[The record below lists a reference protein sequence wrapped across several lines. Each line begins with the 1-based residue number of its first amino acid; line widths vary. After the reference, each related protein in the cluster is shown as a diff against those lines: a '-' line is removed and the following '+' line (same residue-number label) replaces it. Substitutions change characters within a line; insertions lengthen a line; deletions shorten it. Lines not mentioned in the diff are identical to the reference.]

1 LIVVVFN
8 AVPDGLD
15 DEPAAGV
22 LLVLVADEPAVLAE
36 LPHAATASTAAAR
49 PATLIIFRMCR
60 FS

>member
-22 LLVLVADEPAVLAE
+22 LLVLVADEPAE